1 MNIGNSQFLS
11 IEQLQDQYLKQQKTA
26 PSSKPTQG
34 ISFEEI
40 LHKQQAQE
48 IEAKELKF
56 SKHASN
62 RLNDR
67 NIELTKEQINY
78 IYAEEAEVL
87 NMALFG
93 MTAKEWRTK
102 NQNLDGNMRDYA
114 TINELICLANLENLN
129 SVFINDGLKQS
140 ERLKRLNQIAISQM
154 EILNSTD
161 MKYLNG
167 GS

>member
-67 NIELTKEQINY
+67 NIELTREQV
-78 IYAEEAEVL
+78 ERL
-87 NMALFG
+87 NMGA
-93 MTAKEWRTK
+93 AKASAK
-102 NQNLDGNMRDYA
+102 G
-114 TINELICLANLENLN
+114 INESLVIVDSLAFIVNVPNQTVITAMDQTETSAN
-129 SVFINDGLKQS
+129 VFTNIDGAV
-140 ERLKRLNQIAISQM
+140 IM
-154 EILNSTD
+154 
-161 MKYLNG
+161 
-167 GS
+167 